1 MKPQKWSILK
11 QVFILYLFVI
21 AVYHWIGAINEMSAR
36 ALGNFWD
43 ILVQLLNR
51 LLSLDLIFI
60 LYVIAIVLLDNMK
73 YKPVKKYVI
82 GYFICLAIY
91 CGYFSFFTMI
101 SLSNWRPN
109 WWDLMGFSAYY
120 FIIVVVLII
129 KDFFT
134 KRRKSEMNVTM
145 CNKDNYKKSIEEQ

>member
-1 MKPQKWSILK
+1 MKPKKWSILK
-11 QVFILYLFVI
+11 QVFVLYLFVI

-91 CGYFSFFTMI
+91 HGYFGFFTMI
-101 SLSNWRPN
+101 SLSSWHPN
-109 WWDLMGFSAYY
+109 WWDLIGFSAYY

-134 KRRKSEMNVTM
+134 KRRKSETDVTM
-145 CNKDNYKKSIEEQ
+145 CNKDNYKNSIEK